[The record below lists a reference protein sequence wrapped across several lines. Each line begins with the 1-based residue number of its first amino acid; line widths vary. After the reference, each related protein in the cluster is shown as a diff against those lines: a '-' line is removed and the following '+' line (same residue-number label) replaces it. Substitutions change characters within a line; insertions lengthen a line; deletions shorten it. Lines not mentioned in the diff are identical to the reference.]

1 MARNRS
7 RGTLVDYLV
16 AAIEPALIMVMVGS
30 LMFFLLD
37 TWYQGEAVDRL
48 RWILFWFVFGIV
60 LITRISMQIGG
71 ELARGYGAALGGA
84 VALVGTVLSGFQPVL
99 LLVMGFVWWATHK
112 LTFDCTLIDE
122 DQDAGVG
129 LLQQSGLDTAAILD
143 DKDETGPDF
152 EPDPDPDS
160 MSSTLMPDRPSWK
173 FWAREPDEA
182 RRPHAP
188 GVWLIYF
195 TVGSLP
201 VYALGQWLAPGV
213 AEDRLGWT
221 FIYFLAYIG
230 SGMGLLLATS
240 FLNLRRY
247 LRRRKLRMPAAMTA
261 TWLTTGA
268 LMIAGLTAVAA
279 LLPIPLASVRQGNSA
294 RGASGLHASKYAV
307 LKDSGAQG
315 EGAQS
320 EGKAAAKSDGSEK
333 SPGQARGSGRQNDAG
348 AKQQVHGD
356 GREGGA
362 GGKGEAKSGQA
373 QGKTGAAKGGREGK
387 SGAKSDR
394 SNQGGKG
401 QETSSEAKDQNAG
414 KGSSAEPKPT
424 GSEPGSSTPPAR
436 MPSLPNLPIPPLGF
450 LQVPIMIVGIL
461 IVIVG
466 VIWYWR
472 DLVAVLRAIL
482 ASILGGFGF
491 GWTRRRKEDE
501 QADKMEPEA
510 PPRPFS
516 SYANPFDI
524 GMDRQVS
531 PEDLVIYS
539 FEALEAWSYENALA
553 RSPNE
558 TPVEFAGRIVE
569 ARVAIGPDAARLAG
583 YFTAIVYGRQS
594 FGPDILPPL
603 RRFWRALEGRTVEAT
618 P

>member
-84 VALVGTVLSGFQPVL
+84 VALVATVLGGFQPVL
-99 LLVMGFVWWATHK
+99 LFVMGFVWWATHK
-112 LTFDCTLIDE
+112 LTFDCTLVDE
-122 DQDAGVG
+122 DQDTGVG

-143 DKDETGPDF
+143 EDDEP
-152 EPDPDPDS
+152 EPVHEDDPDA
-160 MSSTLMPDRPSWK
+160 MSSTLLSDRPSWK
-173 FWAREPDEA
+173 FWASEPDKA

-188 GVWLIYF
+188 GVWLIDF

-201 VYALGQWLAPGV
+201 VYAIGQWLAPGV

-221 FIYFLAYIG
+221 FVYFLAYIA

-247 LRRRKLRMPAAMTA
+247 LRRRKLKMPAAMTA

-279 LLPIPLASVRQGNSA
+279 LLPIPLASVRQGVFA
-294 RGASGLHASKYAV
+294 RGTSDLRASKYAV
-307 LKDSGAQG
+307 LKDSGVQG
-315 EGAQS
+315 EGARS
-320 EGKAAAKSDGSEK
+320 EGEAAGKSDGGEK
-333 SPGQARGSGRQNDAG
+333 ASGKAEGSGRQNDAG
-348 AKQQVHGD
+348 AKSQVDGE

-373 QGKTGAAKGGREGK
+373 QGKTGAAKDGRQGK
-387 SGAKSDR
+387 SGAKSER
-394 SNQGGKG
+394 SNQGGQGTEK
-401 QETSSEAKDQNAG
+401 SSEAKGQDAG
-414 KGSSAEPKPT
+414 KGSSAEPKPA
-424 GSEPGSSTPPAR
+424 GNNPGSSSPPAR
-436 MPSLPNLPIPPLGF
+436 PPSLPNLPIPPLDF
-450 LQVPIMIVGIL
+450 LQVPLLIVGGL

-466 VIWYWR
+466 LFWYWR

-482 ASILGGFGF
+482 ASILGGLGF
-491 GWTRRRKEDE
+491 GWTRRGDKDE
-501 QADKMEPEA
+501 PTGAEELSA
-510 PPRPFS
+510 PPRPFA
-516 SYANPFDI
+516 SYANPFDV
-524 GMDRQVS
+524 GMDRQVT

-539 FEALEAWSYENALA
+539 FEALEAWAYENQLA

-569 ARVAIGPDAARLAG
+569 ARVAVGPEAARLAG
-583 YFTAIVYGRQS
+583 YFTAIIYGRQS
-594 FGPDILPPL
+594 FGPDLLPPL
-603 RRFWRALEGRTVEAT
+603 RRFWQAVEAS
-618 P
+618 PAVVSAP